1 VGRAT
6 ALFAAL
12 HVADIG
18 AARAFYTRLMDREPD
33 LVPNDVEACWSV
45 TDTGWIYLMQ
55 DAERAGTSLAT
66 ILVDDLAGH
75 VAGLDARGIAHGPV
89 ERNGAGVLT
98 AWVTDPDGNR
108 LQFGQPP
115 TG

>member
-1 VGRAT
+1 VAQAT

-18 AARAFYTRLMDREPD
+18 AARAWYERLMDRPPD
-33 LVPNDVEACWSV
+33 LVPNDVEACWTV

-55 DAERAGTSLAT
+55 DAGRAGTSLAT
-66 ILVDDLAGH
+66 VLIDDLHGH
-75 VAGLDARGIAHGPV
+75 VAQLDARGVTHGPV
-89 ERNGAGVLT
+89 ETNGAGVLT
-98 AWVTDPDGNR
+98 VWVTDPDGNR

-115 TG
+115 AG

>member
-1 VGRAT
+1 MTQAT

-18 AARAFYTRLMDREPD
+18 AARSFYTRMMGREPD
-33 LVPNDVEACWSV
+33 LVPNDVEACWTV
-45 TDTGWIYLMQ
+45 TDTGWIYVLE

-66 ILVDDLAGH
+66 VLVDDLPGH
-75 VAGLDARGIAHGPV
+75 VAQLDARGIEHGPV
-89 ERNGAGVLT
+89 EPNGAGVQTL
-98 AWVTDPDGNR
+98 WVTDPDGNR

-115 TG
+115 S